1 MTSKLPT
8 ELLYVQDLM
17 TRLPSEHERILT
29 HEIRTRA
36 RENLQCRA
44 IRQLM
49 NVQAWSSLR
58 RGVVIAI
65 ATFILLA
72 AFGELIG
79 LAKWVQD
86 LRAYSVHIPAPIG
99 QGLLLSVN
107 EFIPQSAIVDLAAR
121 FPAYGVVESAIVS
134 LLVLVFLIA
143 WRAYSGYFLFRQGRE
158 LKKFSREIEQ
168 ELTVLREWQKEKAV
182 DEPPKKT

>member
-1 MTSKLPT
+1 
-8 ELLYVQDLM
+8 M